1 MSKNYRES
9 LHLLEGKL
17 KFRVDEIT
25 ATDLFYNDGDQRVL
39 QSFFKLVLTR
49 EDSSVAVVFICETTY
64 WVSFGSLTAAERTTL
79 DEWMKNISS

>member
-9 LHLLEGKL
+9 LPLLDEKL
-17 KFRVDEIT
+17 NFRVEEIT

-49 EDSSVAVVFICETTY
+49 EDHSVAVVYISETTY
-64 WVSFGSLTAAERTTL
+64 WVSFGTLTPAERSTL
-79 DEWMKNISS
+79 DEWMKSISS